1 MDTGFKSVRN
11 LPLRLAWLLLI
22 LVLASSA
29 GIGKTLASYISS
41 DSASD
46 AAQVARLSVNADFF
60 TIRLDEIV
68 KPGDRRSYAFT
79 VGSRSEVSMRY
90 MLSVTLNGS
99 MPLECVLTA
108 GGRTV
113 LTTTL
118 EELRAQ
124 LAAGAALTKTGA
136 AIDAAPNSGETAC
149 TLTVTWPETENDL
162 EYANNAASELTVRLQ
177 AVQVD

>member
-11 LPLRLAWLLLI
+11 LPMRLAALLLI

-29 GIGKTLASYISS
+29 GIGKTLASYITS

-46 AAQVARLSVNADFF
+46 AAQVARLSVNANFF
-60 TIRLDEIV
+60 TIRLDEIA
-68 KPGDRRSYAFT
+68 KPGDTKSYTFS
-79 VGSRSEVSMRY
+79 VDSRSDVSMRY
-90 MLSVTLNGS
+90 MLSMTLNGS

-108 GGRTV
+108 GGQTV

-118 EELRAQ
+118 DELRAQ
-124 LAAGAALTKTGA
+124 LAAGTALTKTGEP
-136 AIDAAPNSGETAC
+136 INVAPNSGETAC